1 MYRRHD
7 FFFDD
12 EFSGCEATKREWSG
26 SGAERDQALVTS
38 QRTLSVLHWTPT
50 HVHVYDQ
57 DRLLTMKIKRGRLVN
72 YIPENASIL
81 NGQLDVS

>member
-1 MYRRHD
+1 MMSFPAAKRRN
-7 FFFDD
+7 
-12 EFSGCEATKREWSG
+12 ETRVGVEQSGTRPWS
-26 SGAERDQALVTS
+26 RH
-38 QRTLSVLHWTPT
+38 RTLSVLHWTPT

>member
-1 MYRRHD
+1 MMSFPAAKRRN
-7 FFFDD
+7 
-12 EFSGCEATKREWSG
+12 ETRGGGEQSGTSPWS
-26 SGAERDQALVTS
+26 RH
-38 QRTLSVLHWTPT
+38 RTLSVLHWTPT